1 MTPLCSLDTPCM
13 HELGPSHRKAIG
25 LDSATSTDT
34 GTGGVLGHYFKF
46 FLPEPGISLPFTFL
60 ILF

>member
-1 MTPLCSLDTPCM
+1 MTPLCSLEAPCM
-13 HELGPSHRKAIG
+13 QGPSHRKAIG

-34 GTGGVLGHYFKF
+34 GTGGVLGHYSKF

-60 ILF
+60 F